1 MTPAPQRSLGKT
13 TVGDV
18 PRMAAACFGD
28 REALFCAGT
37 GRRMTFV
44 QIESRS
50 NQLAHALAGLSLQR
64 AAVVAFVCSNRAE
77 IIEIYFAL
85 AKAGLVGL
93 PLNYRLA
100 PTEMS
105 SLINAMGAVAVF
117 CEARFGGVL
126 GALQAHSPTLSHFIW
141 IGSDAPATF
150 HEYEVFLAQ
159 GAKTAPDV
167 DVEETDPCYFNLTS
181 GTTGLPKSYVVTHYS
196 ACALLTAVLST
207 DCRADDVALTMFPA
221 YGRVGLSS
229 VLVTMMMGARNVLGN
244 FDAEDALRLI
254 DEESVTFMWLVPTM
268 AALMLAP
275 PGLASRRLSSLRAI
289 GFVGAMLPPSIRE
302 QSIARLCPRI
312 YEGYGLQ
319 ESGMLTIST
328 PQDRA
333 RKPESVGKPVL
344 FAELRIVDGNG
355 DPVATGEIG
364 NVIGRSP
371 NCITGYY
378 QSPARNAEAFRDG
391 WFHTGDLGRL
401 DEDGYL
407 FLCGRVKDMIISGG
421 QNIYSAEIEATL
433 LTLAGVMDCAV
444 IGLPH
449 EIWGEVVTAVVV
461 ARDGATLDVHQV
473 QDFCRQSLASFKVPR
488 QVLFQQDPLPRTPT
502 GKVQKFVLVERYQS
516 AGVDVP
522 ARGG

>member
-1 MTPAPQRSLGKT
+1 MTPDPHRSLGKT
-13 TVGDV
+13 TAGDI

-28 REALFCAGT
+28 REALFCTST
-37 GRRMTFV
+37 GRRMSFR

-50 NQLAHALAGLSLQR
+50 NQLAHALAGLSLR
-64 AAVVAFVCSNRAE
+64 RGAVVAFVCSNRVE

-100 PTEMS
+100 PTEIS
-105 SLINAMGAVAVF
+105 ALINAMGAVAVF
-117 CEARFGGVL
+117 CEARYGGIL
-126 GALQAHSPTLSHFIW
+126 GALQANSQALAHFIW
-141 IGSDAPATF
+141 IGPDAPGTC
-150 HEYEVFLAQ
+150 HEYEAFLAQ
-159 GAKTAPDV
+159 GATTVPDV
-167 DVEETDPCYFNLTS
+167 EVEVEESDPYYFNLTS

-196 ACALLTAVLST
+196 ACAMLTAVLAT
-207 DCRADDVALTMFPA
+207 DCRADDVALTLFPA

-268 AALMLAP
+268 AALMLAA
-275 PGLASRRLSSLRAI
+275 PGLESRRLSSLRAI

-302 QSIARLCPRI
+302 QSMARLCPRV

-333 RKPESVGKPVL
+333 RKPDSVGKPLL
-344 FAELRIVDGNG
+344 FAEVRVVDGNG
-355 DPVATGEIG
+355 YPVASGEIG
-364 NVIGRSP
+364 EITGRSP

-378 QSPARNAEAFRDG
+378 QSPAKNAEAFRNG

-401 DEDGYL
+401 DADGYL

-421 QNIYSAEIEATL
+421 QNVHSAEIEATL
-433 LTLAGVMDCAV
+433 LTLAGVTDCAV

-449 EIWGEVVTAVVV
+449 EVWGEVVTAVVV
-461 ARDGATLDVHQV
+461 AQDGATLEAEQV
-473 QDFCRQSLASFKVPR
+473 QDFCRQTLASFKVPR

-502 GKVQKFVLVERYQS
+502 GKVQKFVLVERYR
-516 AGVDVP
+516 AALDDGK
-522 ARGG
+522 